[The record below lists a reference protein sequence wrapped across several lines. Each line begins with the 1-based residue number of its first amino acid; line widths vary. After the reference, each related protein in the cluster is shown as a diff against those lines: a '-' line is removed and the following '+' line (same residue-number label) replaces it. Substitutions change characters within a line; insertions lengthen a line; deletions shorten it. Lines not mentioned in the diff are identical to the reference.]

1 MTALRDKIEAA
12 MPQVA
17 ADAGLYASAA
27 TAAKEGGSIDDM
39 ARRLARYAL
48 GQRNR
53 DAVIAALAKHYLE
66 TRVLPDMAGHV
77 EMKRDGQSDIAE
89 RGPGIHAAPA
99 APVETDGAN
108 HPVPASGPPA
118 FAPSVSPIHDG
129 RASSGI
135 PNGHTGF
142 ARAVVNHNPPR
153 SRLQTVRLVQAPE
166 DREYFRSFTVRGT
179 PIGEIRL
186 GAAKTMKAQNERE
199 AAVLGVCIRHAGGTD
214 ERMRIDEIVP
224 AHILAQAI
232 RSNTG
237 RLAHV

>member
-89 RGPGIHAAPA
+89 RGPEIHTAPA
-99 APVETDGAN
+99 SHIETDGACSAQ
-108 HPVPASGPPA
+108 PIVGQRGI
-118 FAPSVSPIHDG
+118 APSVSPLHDG
-129 RASSGI
+129 RALADAPSGQPI
-135 PNGHTGF
+135 V
-142 ARAVVNHNPPR
+142 ARAVVNHKPPR

-166 DREYFRSFTVRGT
+166 DREYFRTFMVRGT

-186 GAAKTMKAQNERE
+186 GTAKTMKAQNERE
-199 AAVLGVCIRHAGGTD
+199 AAVLGVCIHHAGGTD
-214 ERMRIDEIVP
+214 DSMRIDQIVP